1 MKEKI
6 KKNIKEL
13 GPYILILIAVLT
25 IRTFFI
31 TPIKVNG
38 QSMYDT
44 LDGTEYMLLNKMSK
58 IERFDIVV
66 VKANND
72 ELIKRIYGLPGE
84 TISIENNTIYI
95 NDKKIED
102 AYAYGE
108 NNDFEKITLE
118 EDEYFILGDNRA
130 VSLDS
135 RYIGP
140 IKKNQIKGTADFII
154 FPFSRFGKVEK
165 W

>member
-13 GPYILILIAVLT
+13 GPYILILIVVLT

-44 LDGTEYMLLNKMSK
+44 LEGTEYMLLNKMSK

-108 NNDFEKITLE
+108 NSDFEKITLE

-165 W
+165 

>member
-95 NDKKIED
+95 NDKIIED

-108 NNDFEKITLE
+108 NSDFEKITLE

-165 W
+165 

>member
-108 NNDFEKITLE
+108 NSDFEKITLE

-165 W
+165 

>member
-13 GPYILILIAVLT
+13 GPYILILIVVLT

-44 LDGTEYMLLNKMSK
+44 LEGTEYMLLNKMSK

-84 TISIENNTIYI
+84 TISIESNTIYI

-108 NNDFEKITLE
+108 NSDFEKITLE

-165 W
+165 

>member
-165 W
+165 

>member
-44 LDGTEYMLLNKMSK
+44 LDGNEYMLLNKRSK

-84 TISIENNTIYI
+84 TLSIENNTIYI

-102 AYAYGE
+102 LYAYGE
-108 NNDFEKITLE
+108 TSDFEKITLE

-140 IKKNQIKGTADFII
+140 VKKSQIKGTADFII
-154 FPFSRFGKVEK
+154 FPFNLFGKVEK
-165 W
+165 

>member
-72 ELIKRIYGLPGE
+72 ELIKRIYGE

-108 NNDFEKITLE
+108 NSDFEKITLE

-165 W
+165 

>member
-1 MKEKI
+1 MKEKK

-44 LDGTEYMLLNKMSK
+44 LDGNEYMLLNKRSK

-84 TISIENNTIYI
+84 TLSIENNTIYI

-102 AYAYGE
+102 LYAYGE
-108 NNDFEKITLE
+108 TSDFEKITLE

-140 IKKNQIKGTADFII
+140 VKKSQIKGTADFII
-154 FPFSRFGKVEK
+154 FPFNRFGKVEK
-165 W
+165 